1 MAPAAAR
8 VAAPRP
14 ARPRP
19 SVAPRPRL
27 RVLKAPPRRSAL
39 LPLGLLIG
47 AIGIAAIIWIGLLQ
61 LRLTTKTGAVEAHR
75 RDVQKSILDLRQRID
90 SQNGRVRDLA
100 LLNGMQDVEPGKL
113 EWIDAP

>member
-1 MAPAAAR
+1 MAPATAR

-14 ARPRP
+14 TRARP
-19 SVAPRPRL
+19 AAAERPRL
-27 RVLKAPPRRSAL
+27 RVVKAPPQRSRL
-39 LPLGLLIG
+39 LPLALLIG
-47 AIGIAAIIWIGLLQ
+47 AIGVAAIIWIGLLQ

-75 RDVQKSILDLRQRID
+75 RDVQKSILDFRQRID

-100 LLNGMQDVEPGKL
+100 LLNGMLDVEPGRR

>member
-8 VAAPRP
+8 VAAPRSAP
-14 ARPRP
+14 ARP
-19 SVAPRPRL
+19 SAAGRPRL

-75 RDVQKSILDLRQRID
+75 RDVQKSILDVRQRID
-90 SQNGRVRDLA
+90 LQNGRVRDLA
-100 LLNGMQDVEPGKL
+100 LRNGMKDAEPGRT
-113 EWIDAP
+113 EWINP